1 VALAQSD
8 CVAWDAATPTAASR
22 HVLSKVLAAKTREA
36 FNSSMETETEA
47 VAWVEAILNRV
58 YSPYMHATVGSA
70 GAEWRPRTFFSA
82 KQRRYLWSDAFG
94 VCSLLSLHHA
104 TKQRKFLVQAEALA
118 RDVHADLGFRRGST
132 RKRLSAQASAAAP
145 LLGGLR
151 IGKPQAHEDGQY
163 FHYLTKWMFALLR
176 LSAASGDARYL
187 EWAVQL
193 AAVAHRRFVLRDADG
208 EPARMVWKRSTDL
221 EHVMVSGEGTLDP
234 FDGLVT
240 FRLLQRASAEVG
252 GSGYRPVLEREIA
265 DMQRLVDRRATAL
278 TMSDDALDLGQ
289 ALWLAS
295 WFPDENWARRLASV
309 SLAGLE
315 KLAPH
320 VFPTTALAV
329 GDEHH
334 TGFRLLFREMGAA
347 LGLQVAV
354 IMDVEDGKAALPTV
368 TQERR
373 EQWAVR
379 VQRLLA
385 LWRHRLFDRDQDIS
399 PLMYAAALLPGVWS
413 PSYAP

>member
-1 VALAQSD
+1 M
-8 CVAWDAATPTAASR
+8 
-22 HVLSKVLAAKTREA
+22 A
-36 FNSSMETETEA
+36 FDSSMGTETEA
-47 VAWVEAILNRV
+47 VARVEAIVDRV
-58 YSPYMHATVGSA
+58 YSPFMDVTVGSA
-70 GAEWRPRTFFSA
+70 RAEWRPRAFFST

-104 TKQRKFLVQAEALA
+104 TKQRKFLLQAEALA
-118 RDVHADLGFRRGST
+118 RDVHADLGFRRGS
-132 RKRLSAQASAAAP
+132 RKKRLSAQASAAAP

-176 LSAASGDARYL
+176 LSAAGGDARYL
-187 EWAVQL
+187 AWAVQL

-208 EPARMVWKRSTDL
+208 EPVRMVWKRSTDL
-221 EHVMVSGEGTLDP
+221 ERVMVSGEGTLDP

-240 FRLLQRASAEVG
+240 FRLLQRASAEA
-252 GSGYRPVLEREIA
+252 SGPGCRPVLEREIA
-265 DMQRLVDRRATAL
+265 DMQRLVDRRAAAL

-289 ALWLAS
+289 ALWLAA
-295 WFPDENWARRLASV
+295 WFPGEKWARQLASV
-309 SLAGLE
+309 ALAGLE
-315 KLAPH
+315 KLAPRI
-320 VFPTTALAV
+320 FPSTELAV

-354 IMDVEDGKAALPTV
+354 IMDAGDGKAALPTV
-368 TQERR
+368 AQERR
-373 EQWAVR
+373 ELWAAR

-385 LWRHRLFDRDQDIS
+385 LWQHRLFDRDQDIS

-413 PSYAP
+413 PSFAP